1 MPTIDIPDIWIATP
15 KSINALPL
23 ALRKYIRALQR
34 DDSPED
40 LRLSIYWLEEANDEY
55 RREIDRLRRLLRKA
69 GLEPGPS
76 KKIAGRN

>member
-40 LRLSIYWLEEANDEY
+40 LRLSIYRLEEANDEY